1 MNAHQLSLT
10 GPHRRGRKCRNLRR
24 RIAAVLWI
32 ARTGSPWRDLPTWFG
47 PWQNAYAS
55 YRRWSKSGLW
65 TQVLARLGTLQ
76 GDHEYLMIDR
86 TSSRVHQ
93 HAAGPVGG
101 QLAQAMARAKAGLS
115 TQAHFACDAL
125 GYPLGFILT
134 GANVSDFDQCKPLLK
149 SYLKPG
155 GAAIMDKGYD
165 SDAIRESVNQIG
177 GTAVIAV
184 HPNRSQ
190 KPDFDEHRSR
200 DRHRIENLF
209 AKLKHFRRIATRYEK
224 LLHAYAA
231 MLALV
236 CIIIWIKH

>member
-1 MNAHQLSLT
+1 M
-10 GPHRRGRKCRNLRR
+10 
-24 RIAAVLWI
+24 LWI
-32 ARTGSPWRDLPTWFG
+32 ARAGCPWRDLPTWFG

-55 YRRWSKSGLW
+55 FRRWSQNGLW
-65 TQVLARLGTLQ
+65 EYVLAYLGSLQ
-76 GDHEYLMIDR
+76 GDHAYLMIDS

-93 HAAGPVGG
+93 HAAGPGGG
-101 QLAQAMARAKAGLS
+101 QQAQAMGRSKAGLS
-115 TQAHFACDAL
+115 TKAHFACDAL

-134 GANVSDFDQCKPLLK
+134 GANVADCDQCKPLLE
-149 SYLKPG
+149 SYLRPG
-155 GAAIMDKGYD
+155 AAAIMDKGYD
-165 SDAIRESVNQIG
+165 SDAIRAGVKQRG
-177 GTAVIAV
+177 GNAVIAV

-190 KPDFDEHRSR
+190 KPEFDEHIYC

-209 AKLKHFRRIATRYEK
+209 AKLKHYRRIATRYEK